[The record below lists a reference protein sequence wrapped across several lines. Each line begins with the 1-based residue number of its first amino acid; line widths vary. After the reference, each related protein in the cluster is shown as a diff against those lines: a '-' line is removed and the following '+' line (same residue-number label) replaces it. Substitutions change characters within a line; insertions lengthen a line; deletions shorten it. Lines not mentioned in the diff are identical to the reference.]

1 MSRSA
6 TGELMATELGRIVAL
21 VAHARHVP
29 AVEREG
35 FSVRAREWSARRSGF
50 VLETCHRVEAYGVI
64 RDDSPADHPPM
75 PDGGQYLTTEAVV
88 RHAITVAVG
97 RDSVVVGEDQILHQ
111 VRQAMVTA
119 RTGGTLDPVLERLL
133 THALRAGRLARS
145 WRQGP
150 SRSLADLAVA
160 EIERRVGPL
169 RGRQLLVV
177 GAGQMAALAARS
189 GTAAGASL
197 LIASRTSARAAGL
210 ASQVGG
216 QALPFDPGWSAG
228 TVAAVIIAL
237 RGEWPTSAETHAAL
251 LTGSGVVIDLSV
263 PPAVADDLVAG
274 LGDRFVSADD
284 LAVVEDS
291 INGSLGEAA
300 SRRLEIL
307 VQSTT
312 AEFLTWFAAHDRR
325 LAAEALA
332 ERAESERLAE
342 LAELWRRLPRLDP
355 EARRQIDGMSRHLAA
370 RLLREPLERLGSD
383 PDGRHQ
389 RAVREL
395 FGL

>member
-1 MSRSA
+1 
-6 TGELMATELGRIVAL
+6 MATELGRFVAL
-21 VAHARHVP
+21 LAHARHVP

-35 FSVRAREWSARRSGF
+35 FAVRAREWSARRSGF
-50 VLETCHRVEAYGVI
+50 IVETCHRVEAYGVI
-64 RDDSPADHPPM
+64 RDDSTADLPPL
-75 PDGGQYLTTEAVV
+75 PDGGQHLVDEAVV

-111 VRQAMVTA
+111 VREAMIAA
-119 RTGGTLDPVLERLL
+119 RGNGTLDPVLERLF
-133 THALRAGRLARS
+133 THALRAGRQARS

-150 SRSLADLAVA
+150 PRSLADLAVA

-169 RGRQLLVV
+169 RDRQLLVV

-189 GTAAGASL
+189 GCVVGASL
-197 LIASRTSARAAGL
+197 LISSRTPARAEEL
-210 ASQVGG
+210 ARQVGG
-216 QALPFDPGWSAG
+216 QTLPFDPGLSAG

-237 RGEWPTSAETHAAL
+237 RGGWPTSAETHAAL
-251 LTGSGVVIDLSV
+251 LAGSGALIDLSV
-263 PPAVADDLVAG
+263 PPAVADDLAVG

-291 INGSLGEAA
+291 INAALGEGAL
-300 SRRLEIL
+300 RRLEML
-307 VQSTT
+307 VRSTT
-312 AEFLTWFAAHDRR
+312 AEFLNWFAAHDRR

-370 RLLREPLERLGSD
+370 RLLREPLERLATD
-383 PDGRHQ
+383 PDGRQ
-389 RAVREL
+389 ERAVREL